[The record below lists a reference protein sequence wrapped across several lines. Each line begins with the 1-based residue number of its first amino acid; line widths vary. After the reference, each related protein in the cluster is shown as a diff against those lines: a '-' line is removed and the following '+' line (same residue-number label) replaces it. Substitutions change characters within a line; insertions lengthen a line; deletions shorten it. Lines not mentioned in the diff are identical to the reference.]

1 MAAWLL
7 IGPRDSR
14 RIIALQQALLSHG
27 LPRAQVLDYETLL
40 ADPARLASAVADTQ
54 GALVKLESPGE
65 APALHHAFVLGGWE
79 RSGAPGA
86 APQPAM
92 HGELVHQ
99 HFWHAGFAGLLA
111 ALPPGVRY
119 FNAPADL
126 SRMADKLACQ
136 QQLANAGVPVPPLFG
151 PVTGYDDMRERMRAA
166 GCHRVFAKARFGS
179 SGAGVLA
186 YACHPDGR
194 EVAYGSAELAHA
206 GGRWRVFNSLRQR
219 RYERHDEIARLVDIV
234 ATQGAYVERW
244 IPKPAVGTHGRH
256 RFDVRMVVMD
266 GQPRQRVARIS
277 AGALT
282 NLHLGNARGRPGA
295 WLDAGA
301 IETLESTAM
310 AAAASFP
317 RSRMVGFDLIV
328 RGRRSWVLEANGF
341 GDLLPGL
348 RHAGRTTYDD
358 QALVDVPAHA

>member
-1 MAAWLL
+1 M
-7 IGPRDSR
+7 IGPRGSR
-14 RIIALQQALLSHG
+14 RIIAFQQALLSHG
-27 LPRAQVLDYETLL
+27 LPCAQVLDYETLL
-40 ADPARLASAVADTQ
+40 ADPTRLASAMADAPD
-54 GALVKLESPGE
+54 ALVKLESPGE
-65 APALHHAFVLGGWE
+65 APALHHEFVLDGWK

-86 APQPAM
+86 APHPAM
-92 HGELVHQ
+92 HGELAHQ

-111 ALPPGVRY
+111 TLPPGMRY

-126 SRMADKLACQ
+126 AQMADKLACQ
-136 QQLANAGVPVPPLFG
+136 QQLANTGVPVPPLFG
-151 PVTGYDDMRERMRAA
+151 LVNGYDDMRGRMRAA
-166 GCHRVFAKARFGS
+166 GCHRVFVKARFGS

-194 EVAYGSAELAHA
+194 EVAYGSAELAQ
-206 GGRWRVFNSLRQR
+206 GGGHWRIFNSLRQR
-219 RYERHDEIARLVDIV
+219 RYERHDEIARLIDIV
-234 ATQGAYVERW
+234 TAQGAYLERW

-277 AGALT
+277 TGALT
-282 NLHLGNARGRPGA
+282 NLHLGNARGRLGS
-295 WLDAGA
+295 WLDADA
-301 IETLESTAM
+301 VETLECTAM

-348 RHAGRTTYDD
+348 RHAGHTTYDD
-358 QALVDVPAHA
+358 QALMDAPAHA